1 MGDFAFR
8 ITPNIILGSYTLS
21 RLPQQVM
28 EWGTRFM
35 IIADPVLNEFGTIQK
50 ITQSF
55 SDRKIEHFVFSEISE
70 GNTSQL
76 AKRALALA
84 KEAHIHGVIALGGT
98 KALNIGRIVA
108 AFFNEI
114 HDFNNFVDGA
124 LPTTSPIPCICV
136 PTIFST
142 PFIFTNEIPIKDSRN
157 NQLKLMKVQNNL
169 CKLVLV
175 DPNLML
181 TLTQNQKSTIAIEVM
196 SMAIEAYLSQKA
208 NFFSDMFVEK
218 GLELL
223 AYALDGSPSLDITT
237 PEEILLA
244 QAGIMISLASASSSL
259 GLSSLLAMTIN
270 SRYQINKSLVS
281 SILLSYSLED
291 AANFK
296 RMQVEKLS
304 HIMRVVPKE
313 ITGPEAV
320 KMFIDNIRQRIA
332 KANLPTRLKD
342 LQLSMEQLSLVA
354 EDAGQIDIIT
364 KLPRSMSTDDIFDFI
379 KNAY

>member
-55 SDRKIEHFVFSEISE
+55 TDRKIEHFVFSEISE

-84 KEAHIHGVIALGGT
+84 KEAHVNGIIAIGGS

-169 CKLVLV
+169 CKLVLI

-296 RMQVEKLS
+296 SVQIEKLS

-320 KMFIDNIRQRIA
+320 KIFIDNIRQRIA